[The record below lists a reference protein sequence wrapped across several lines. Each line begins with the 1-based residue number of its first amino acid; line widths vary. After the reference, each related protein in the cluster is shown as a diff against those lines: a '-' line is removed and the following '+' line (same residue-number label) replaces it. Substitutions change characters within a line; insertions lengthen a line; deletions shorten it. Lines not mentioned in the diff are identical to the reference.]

1 MNGCMGTSDVKAIIE
16 QVEQLLAEEELSER
30 AEFAIHNLLNVV
42 EALSADKKSLADEVE
57 RLRKQLEQKKKAK
70 NTSSK
75 DDKDT
80 PSDDD
85 STSSDHSSEKRRKSR
100 KKPKANDR
108 RSFKDL
114 TIHDTVE
121 CPVDPDTLPP
131 DAVRLQDEIVVVQ
144 DIEIKPK
151 NTQFQRHVFYSASQQ
166 KYYRGSLP
174 ADCDYGDFSASLRAL
189 IVALKYCG
197 NMSEPKI
204 GEFLE
209 NFDVQVSAGSLSNIL
224 TKSAKLF
231 EQEYDDLLIAGL
243 SSTPYQQTDDTS
255 ARVKGEFWNTHILCN
270 PFYTF
275 YSTRPGKDR
284 LTVLKVLQNTE
295 TLQFRFGEATCQ
307 LLQDEFSLP
316 KKWSEEIAALGEVE
330 VSETT
335 LKLLLDGWFGR
346 RNQQVR
352 TAIEH
357 AAAIVFYRQQSSIP
371 IVQTLVCDDAG
382 QFKLLTDKLSL
393 CWIHAGR
400 HYEKLS
406 PIVDRHAKSL
416 DDFLDHY
423 WAYYASLQ
431 DYRAGPTKEL
441 AEKLRLEFD
450 ELFSTQTKYA
460 ALDDRIAKTAAKKD
474 ELLTVLSLPEVPLH
488 NNASELGARVS
499 ARRRDVSLHSRSER
513 GVRAMDIFT
522 TLVQTSK
529 KLGISAFAYLRDRLS
544 GSLEMPSLAQS
555 IMRSDSRAK
564 SQLSRLVFRKPAMLA
579 VA

>member
-1 MNGCMGTSDVKAIIE
+1 MSPLDVKSIIE
-16 QVEQLLAEEELSER
+16 KVEQLLAAEERSEKTEL
-30 AEFAIHNLLNVV
+30 AIQELLNVV
-42 EALSADKKSLADEVE
+42 EALCADRKSLADEVD
-57 RLRKQLEQKKKAK
+57 RLRKQLDQKKKAK
-70 NTSSK
+70 NTSSGNS
-75 DDKDT
+75 DDQDARG
-80 PSDDD
+80 DDD
-85 STSSDHSSEKRRKSR
+85 SGNSDHSSEKRRKSK
-100 KKPKANDR
+100 KKPKAIDR

-174 ADCDYGDFSASLRAL
+174 ADCDHGDFSASLRAL

-316 KKWSEEIAALGEVE
+316 QKWSEEIAALGEVE

-335 LKLLLDGWFGR
+335 LKLLLEGWFGQ
-346 RNQQVR
+346 RNQQLR

-416 DDFLDHY
+416 DDFLNHY

-555 IMRSDSRAK
+555 IRHHANPG
-564 SQLSRLVFRKPAMLA
+564 PASG
-579 VA
+579 

>member
-1 MNGCMGTSDVKAIIE
+1 MGTSDVKAIIE

-57 RLRKQLEQKKKAK
+57 RLRKQLEQKKKSK

-75 DDKDT
+75 DDKAP

-174 ADCDYGDFSASLRAL
+174 ADCNHGDFSASLRAL
-189 IVALKYCG
+189 IVSLKYCG

-335 LKLLLDGWFGR
+335 LKLLLDGWFGQ

-406 PIVDRHAKSL
+406 PIVDRHAK
-416 DDFLDHY
+416 FLDAFRDRY

-431 DYRAGPTKEL
+431 DYRAGPTQEL

-450 ELFSTQTKYA
+450 ELFSSRTGYA

-474 ELLTVLSLPEVPLH
+474 ELLTVLSVPEVPLH
-488 NNASELGARVS
+488 NNDSELGARVS

-544 GSLEMPSLAQS
+544 GALEMPSLAQS
-555 IMRSDSRAK
+555 IRIAAQSA
-564 SQLSRLVFRKPAMLA
+564 AA
-579 VA
+579 CG

>member
-1 MNGCMGTSDVKAIIE
+1 MIASDVKSIIE
-16 QVEQLLAEEELSER
+16 KVEQLLAEEELSER
-30 AEFAIHNLLNVV
+30 TELAIQELLNVV
-42 EALSADKKSLADEVE
+42 EALCADKKSLADEVE
-57 RLRKQLEQKKKAK
+57 RLRKQLEAKKKAK
-70 NTSSK
+70 NTSNRNK
-75 DDKDT
+75 EDRDT
-80 PSDDD
+80 PGDDD
-85 STSSDHSSEKRRKSR
+85 SANSNHSSEKRRKSSN
-100 KKPKANDR
+100 KPKANYR
-108 RSFKDL
+108 RSFKDI

-151 NTQFQRHVFYSASQQ
+151 NTQFQGHVFYSASQQ

-174 ADCDYGDFSASLRAL
+174 ADCNHGDFSASLRAL
-189 IVALKYCG
+189 IVSLKYCG

-231 EQEYDDLLIAGL
+231 EQEYDDLLTAGL

-255 ARVKGEFWNTHILCN
+255 ARVNGDFWNTHILCN

-284 LTVLKVLQNTE
+284 LTVLKVLQNTDE
-295 TLQFRFGEATCQ
+295 LRFSFGEATCQ
-307 LLQDEFSLP
+307 LLQDEFSIP
-316 KKWSEEIAALGEVE
+316 EKWSEEIAALGEVE
-330 VSETT
+330 VCETT
-335 LKLLLDGWFGR
+335 LKLLLDGWFGE

-357 AAAIVFYRQQSSIP
+357 AAAIVCYRQQSSIP
-371 IVQTLVCDDAG
+371 VVQTLVCDDAG
-382 QFKLLTDKLSL
+382 QFKLLTDKRSL

-416 DDFLDHY
+416 DHFRDRY
-423 WAYYASLQ
+423 WAYYGSLQ
-431 DYRAGPTKEL
+431 DYRAGPTQEL
-441 AEKLRLEFD
+441 ASKLRLEFD
-450 ELFSTQTKYA
+450 ELFSTRTKYA

-474 ELLTVLSLPEVPLH
+474 ELLTVLSVREVPLH

-544 GSLEMPSLAQS
+544 GAFEMPSLAQAIQIAAQS
-555 IMRSDSRAK
+555 AAASG
-564 SQLSRLVFRKPAMLA
+564 
-579 VA
+579 

>member
-1 MNGCMGTSDVKAIIE
+1 MGISDVKAIIE
-16 QVEQLLAEEELSER
+16 QLLSEEELSER
-30 AEFAIHNLLNVV
+30 TECAIHKLLNVV

-57 RLRKQLEQKKKAK
+57 RLRKQLEQKKKSK

-80 PSDDD
+80 ASDED
-85 STSSDHSSEKRRKSR
+85 STSSDHSSEKRRKSG

-174 ADCDYGDFSASLRAL
+174 ADCDHGDFSASLRAL

-316 KKWSEEIAALGEVE
+316 QKWSEAIAALGEVE

-335 LKLLLDGWFGR
+335 LKLLLEGWFGQ
-346 RNQQVR
+346 RNQQLR

-416 DDFLDHY
+416 DAFLNHY

-544 GSLEMPSLAQS
+544 RSLEMPSLAQS
-555 IMRSDSRAK
+555 IRHHANPG
-564 SQLSRLVFRKPAMLA
+564 PASG
-579 VA
+579 

>member
-1 MNGCMGTSDVKAIIE
+1 MNGCMGISDVKAIIE
-16 QVEQLLAEEELSER
+16 QVEQLLSEEELSER
-30 AEFAIHNLLNVV
+30 TECAIHKLLNVV

-57 RLRKQLEQKKKAK
+57 RLRKQLEQKKKSK

-80 PSDDD
+80 ASDED
-85 STSSDHSSEKRRKSR
+85 STSSDHSSEKRRKSG

-131 DAVRLQDEIVVVQ
+131 DAERLQDEIVVVQ

-174 ADCDYGDFSASLRAL
+174 ADCDHGDFSASLRAL

-316 KKWSEEIAALGEVE
+316 QKWSEEIAALGEVE

-335 LKLLLDGWFGR
+335 LKLLLEGWFGQ
-346 RNQQVR
+346 RNQQLR

-416 DDFLDHY
+416 DDFLNHY

-555 IMRSDSRAK
+555 ILHHANPG
-564 SQLSRLVFRKPAMLA
+564 PASG
-579 VA
+579 

>member
-1 MNGCMGTSDVKAIIE
+1 MGISDVKAIIE
-16 QVEQLLAEEELSER
+16 QVEQLLSEEELSER
-30 AEFAIHNLLNVV
+30 TECAIHKLLNVV

-57 RLRKQLEQKKKAK
+57 RLRKQLEQKKKSK

-80 PSDDD
+80 ASDED
-85 STSSDHSSEKRRKSR
+85 STSSDHSSEKRRKSG

-131 DAVRLQDEIVVVQ
+131 DAERLQDEIVVVQ

-174 ADCDYGDFSASLRAL
+174 ADCDHGDFSASLRAL

-316 KKWSEEIAALGEVE
+316 QKWSEEIAALGEVE

-335 LKLLLDGWFGR
+335 LKLLLEGWFGQ
-346 RNQQVR
+346 RNQQLR

-416 DDFLDHY
+416 DDFLNHY

-555 IMRSDSRAK
+555 ILHHANPG
-564 SQLSRLVFRKPAMLA
+564 PASG
-579 VA
+579 

>member
-1 MNGCMGTSDVKAIIE
+1 MGISDVKAIIE
-16 QVEQLLAEEELSER
+16 QVEQLLSEEELSER
-30 AEFAIHNLLNVV
+30 TECAIHNLLNVV

-57 RLRKQLEQKKKAK
+57 RLRKQLEQKKKSK

-80 PSDDD
+80 ASDED
-85 STSSDHSSEKRRKSR
+85 STSSDHSSEKRRKSG
-100 KKPKANDR
+100 KKPKAIDR

-174 ADCDYGDFSASLRAL
+174 ADCNHGDFSASLRAL
-189 IVALKYCG
+189 IVSLKYCG

-316 KKWSEEIAALGEVE
+316 QKWSEEIAALGEVE

-335 LKLLLDGWFGR
+335 LKLLLEGWFGQ
-346 RNQQVR
+346 RNQQLR

-416 DDFLDHY
+416 DDFLNHY

-544 GSLEMPSLAQS
+544 RSLEMPSLAQS
-555 IMRSDSRAK
+555 IRHHANPG
-564 SQLSRLVFRKPAMLA
+564 PASG
-579 VA
+579 

>member
-1 MNGCMGTSDVKAIIE
+1 MGTSDVKAIIE
-16 QVEQLLAEEELSER
+16 QVEQLLAEEELSKR
-30 AEFAIHNLLNVV
+30 AEFAIHKLLNVV

-57 RLRKQLEQKKKAK
+57 RLRKQLEQKKKSK
-70 NTSSK
+70 TTSSK
-75 DDKDT
+75 DDNDT
-80 PSDDD
+80 PSDHD
-85 STSSDHSSEKRRKSR
+85 STSSDHSSEKRRKS
-100 KKPKANDR
+100 KKNRKANDR

-114 TIHDTVE
+114 TIHDMIE

-131 DAVRLQDEIVVVQ
+131 DAVRIQDEVVVVQ

-151 NTQFQRHVFYSASQQ
+151 NIQFQRHVYYSASQQ
-166 KYYRGSLP
+166 EYYRGPLP
-174 ADCDYGDFSASLRAL
+174 ADCNHGDFSAGLRAL
-189 IVALKYCG
+189 IVSLKYCG

-209 NFDVQVSAGSLSNIL
+209 NFDVQVSAGSVSNIL
-224 TKSAKLF
+224 TKSAELF

-243 SSTPYQQTDDTS
+243 SSTAYQQTDDTS

-284 LTVLKVLQNTE
+284 LTVLKVLQNTDE
-295 TLQFRFGEATCQ
+295 LRFRFGEATCQ

-316 KKWSEEIAALGEVE
+316 KKWSAEITALGDVE
-330 VSETT
+330 ASETT
-335 LKLLLDGWFGR
+335 LKLLLDGWFGQ

-352 TAIEH
+352 TAIEQ

-371 IVQTLVCDDAG
+371 VVRTLVCDDAG

-406 PIVDRHAKSL
+406 SIVDRHAK
-416 DDFLDHY
+416 FLDAFRDRY

-431 DYRAGPTKEL
+431 DYRAGPTQDL

-450 ELFSTQTKYA
+450 ELFSSRTGYA

-474 ELLTVLSLPEVPLH
+474 ELLTVLSVPEVPLH
-488 NNASELGARVS
+488 NNDSELGARVS

-544 GSLEMPSLAQS
+544 GALEMPSLAQS
-555 IMRSDSRAK
+555 IRIAAPSA
-564 SQLSRLVFRKPAMLA
+564 AA
-579 VA
+579 CG

>member
-1 MNGCMGTSDVKAIIE
+1 MGTSDVKAIIE
-16 QVEQLLAEEELSER
+16 KVEQLLAEEELSDKIEL
-30 AEFAIHNLLNVV
+30 AIQELLNVV
-42 EALSADKKSLADEVE
+42 EALSADKKSLVDEVE

-70 NTSSK
+70 NTSNSNK
-75 DDKDT
+75 DGQG
-80 PSDDD
+80 PAGDDD
-85 STSSDHSSEKRRKSR
+85 RGNSDHSSEKRRKS
-100 KKPKANDR
+100 KKNRKANDR

-114 TIHDTVE
+114 TIHDTIE

-131 DAVRLQDEIVVVQ
+131 DAVRIQDEVVVVQ

-151 NTQFQRHVFYSASQQ
+151 NTQFQRHVYYSASQQ
-166 KYYRGSLP
+166 EYYRGPLP
-174 ADCDYGDFSASLRAL
+174 ADCNHGDFSAGLRAL
-189 IVALKYCG
+189 IVSLKYCG

-209 NFDVQVSAGSLSNIL
+209 NFDVQVSAGSVSNIL
-224 TKSAKLF
+224 TKSAELF

-243 SSTPYQQTDDTS
+243 SSTAYQQTDDTS

-284 LTVLKVLQNTE
+284 LTVLKVLQNTDE
-295 TLQFRFGEATCQ
+295 LRFRFGEATCQ

-316 KKWSEEIAALGEVE
+316 KKWSAEITALGDVE
-330 VSETT
+330 ASETT
-335 LKLLLDGWFGR
+335 LKLLLDGWFGQ

-352 TAIEH
+352 TAIEQ

-371 IVQTLVCDDAG
+371 VVRTLVCDDAG

-406 PIVDRHAKSL
+406 SIVDRHAK
-416 DDFLDHY
+416 FLDAFRDRY

-431 DYRAGPTKEL
+431 DYRAGPTQDL

-450 ELFSTQTKYA
+450 ELFSSRTGYA

-474 ELLTVLSLPEVPLH
+474 ELLTVLSVPEVPLH
-488 NNASELGARVS
+488 NNDSELGARVS

-544 GSLEMPSLAQS
+544 GALEMPSLAQS
-555 IMRSDSRAK
+555 IRIAAPSA
-564 SQLSRLVFRKPAMLA
+564 AA
-579 VA
+579 CG

>member
-57 RLRKQLEQKKKAK
+57 RLRKQLEQKKKSK

-75 DDKDT
+75 DDKA
-80 PSDDD
+80 PLSDDD
-85 STSSDHSSEKRRKSR
+85 STSSDHSSEKRRKSG

-174 ADCDYGDFSASLRAL
+174 ADCDHGDFSASLRAL

-284 LTVLKVLQNTE
+284 LTVLKVLQNTDE
-295 TLQFRFGEATCQ
+295 LRFRFGEATCQ

-316 KKWSEEIAALGEVE
+316 KKWSAEITALGDVE
-330 VSETT
+330 ASETT
-335 LKLLLDGWFGR
+335 LKLLLDGWFGQ

-352 TAIEH
+352 TAIEQ

-371 IVQTLVCDDAG
+371 VVRTLVCDDAG

-406 PIVDRHAKSL
+406 SIVDRHAK
-416 DDFLDHY
+416 FLDAFRDRY

-431 DYRAGPTKEL
+431 DYRAGPTQDL

-450 ELFSTQTKYA
+450 ELFSSRTGYA

-474 ELLTVLSLPEVPLH
+474 ELLTVLSVPEVPLH
-488 NNASELGARVS
+488 NNDSELGARVS

-513 GVRAMDIFT
+513 GARAMDIFT

-544 GSLEMPSLAQS
+544 GALEMPSLAQS
-555 IMRSDSRAK
+555 IRIAAPSA
-564 SQLSRLVFRKPAMLA
+564 AA
-579 VA
+579 CG

>member
-1 MNGCMGTSDVKAIIE
+1 MGTSDVKAIIE

-57 RLRKQLEQKKKAK
+57 RLRKQLEQKKKSK

-75 DDKDT
+75 DDKA
-80 PSDDD
+80 PLSDDD
-85 STSSDHSSEKRRKSR
+85 STSSDHSSEKRRKSG

-174 ADCDYGDFSASLRAL
+174 ADCDHGDFSASLRAL

-284 LTVLKVLQNTE
+284 LTVLKVLQNTK

-335 LKLLLDGWFGR
+335 LKLLLDGWFGQ

-416 DDFLDHY
+416 DDFLNHY

-460 ALDDRIAKTAAKKD
+460 ALDHRIAKTAAKKD
-474 ELLTVLSLPEVPLH
+474 ELLTVLSVPEVPLH

-544 GSLEMPSLAQS
+544 GSLEMPSLARS
-555 IMRSDSRAK
+555 ILHHANPG
-564 SQLSRLVFRKPAMLA
+564 PASG
-579 VA
+579 